1 MCMTINLRPELEQ
14 LIRQDVERGPYKS
27 VDEFL
32 ETAIQMLHEQE
43 EWLETN
49 RLDIATRIEEGYAA
63 AQSGELID
71 SDQVQSQLQERKA
84 AWRAERRRP

>member
-1 MCMTINLRPELEQ
+1 MTINLRPELEQ
-14 LIRQDVERGPYKS
+14 LIQQDVERGHYKS

-49 RLDIATRIEEGYAA
+49 RLDIAARIEEGYAA
-63 AQSGELID
+63 ARRGELID
-71 SDQVQSQLQERKA
+71 SDQVQSQLKEKKA
-84 AWRAERRRP
+84 IWRAERRRP

>member
-1 MCMTINLRPELEQ
+1 MSINLRPELEQ

-27 VDEFL
+27 VDDFL
-32 ETAIQMLHEQE
+32 ETAIQMLHEHE

-49 RLDIATRIEEGYAA
+49 RLDIAARIEEGYTA
-63 AQSGELID
+63 AQRGELFD
-71 SDQVQSQLQERKA
+71 SNQVQTQLQEKKA

>member
-1 MCMTINLRPELEQ
+1 MTINLRPELEQ

-49 RLDIATRIEEGYAA
+49 RLDIAARIEEGYAA
-63 AQSGELID
+63 ARRGELID
-71 SDQVQSQLQERKA
+71 SDQVQSQLKEKKA
-84 AWRAERRRP
+84 AWRDERRRP